1 MTFCGKT
8 SFRSG
13 SVKLSQVHLL
23 ILSLLKRKPAHGY
36 MIMQGLRENL
46 DGLTLKSGT
55 VYPALHRLVSLGLI
69 IGEEV
74 EQTDRPDA
82 IEYKLTDKGKEIL
95 KKALHGLS
103 SEFKIQDSFWRFLG
117 ATAPRDVRKSLL
129 RWTMQERSP
138 MGLVF
143 MKRMCS
149 GPHASS
155 TPIHQD
161 FLKKYREYL
170 QEELEWIDSQL
181 SELKSSKKKR

>member
-46 DGLTLKSGT
+46 DGWTLKSGT

-74 EQTDRPDA
+74 EQDDRPDA
-82 IEYKLTDKGKEIL
+82 IEYKLTDRGKEIL
-95 KKALHGLS
+95 KKTLHGLS
-103 SEFKIQDSFWRFLG
+103 SEFMVQDSFWRFLG

-129 RWTMQERSP
+129 QWTMQKRSP

-143 MKRMCS
+143 MKRHGDGS
-149 GPHASS
+149 HTRH
-155 TPIHQD
+155 TPVNLD

-181 SELKSSKKKR
+181 SDLKSSKKKE